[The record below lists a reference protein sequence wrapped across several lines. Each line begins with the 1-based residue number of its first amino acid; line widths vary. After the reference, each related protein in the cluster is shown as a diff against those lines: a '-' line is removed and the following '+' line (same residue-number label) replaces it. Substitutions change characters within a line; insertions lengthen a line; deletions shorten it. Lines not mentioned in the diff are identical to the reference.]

1 VCGSSVEYLD
11 RFVPSICKERETHGT
26 RTNSGGRDG
35 KEGDGTAAQA
45 AGREGGRRRRRP
57 ALRAR
62 QAAARGSGICSVVR
76 HSHSTFIFCSV
87 LLFFSLLFSSFR
99 FPLVHHFPSVSFV
112 CLFHFYSR
120 LARRTT
126 GTKQRPANINH
137 MDLLELD
144 PGKDGAGFF
153 FFPHEPTAGSYRE
166 LESPWS
172 FKYLYAHQRIFLPTE
187 LLNKPLVYSVRA
199 TNGIGFY
206 FCLKKEISKY
216 ALF

>member
-1 VCGSSVEYLD
+1 MGREQTAAEGTGK
-11 RFVPSICKERETHGT
+11 KEMAPPA
-26 RTNSGGRDG
+26 
-35 KEGDGTAAQA
+35 AAQA
-45 AGREGGRRRRRP
+45 AGREGGRRRGRP

-137 MDLLELD
+137 MHLLELD

-153 FFPHEPTAGSYRE
+153 FPPTNRRRAVIASWNHHGASSIFMPTKGS
-166 LESPWS
+166 SCP
-172 FKYLYAHQRIFLPTE
+172 P
-187 LLNKPLVYSVRA
+187 NYSTSR
-199 TNGIGFY
+199 
-206 FCLKKEISKY
+206 
-216 ALF
+216 